1 MQRLKR
7 IIENA
12 LTRKVPLKRN
22 GTKKLVFVT
31 ILPEARL
38 VYGVLFAMLSLVSLI
53 LLEALHMVFL
63 KTWNSE
69 IFAAITSLIGA
80 IVGIFVSH
88 KGS

>member
-1 MQRLKR
+1 
-7 IIENA
+7 
-12 LTRKVPLKRN
+12 LKRN